1 MTENL
6 PPPSR
11 EHPLPEYA
19 RITESKFWGS
29 FHYAFSGIMYA
40 TRTQPNMRIHLLIA
54 AAVLIV
60 AMLLH
65 LERIYIVALIVM
77 IVIVLS
83 LELFNTAIEAV
94 VDLLTVAHH
103 PLAKTAKDAA
113 AGAVFI
119 ASVGAVLVGY
129 LVFYQ
134 GIQQGGQRVYTA
146 VTSVPAN
153 VVLIMFAVVLIGTI
167 LAKAFSG
174 RGTPFPGRSGLR
186 THRPRL
192 CGSDRAG
199 GLFPAPAGLVA
210 GVLRGL
216 LGGPEPRGSA
226 HPHRLRGHLGGRAG
240 QPAGAGRVSTG
251 ASGHCAIMAAHWL
264 P

>member
-11 EHPLPEYA
+11 EHPQPEYT

-40 TRTQPNMRIHLLIA
+40 TRTQANMRIHLLIA

-146 VTSVPAN
+146 VASVPAN
-153 VVLIMFAVVLIGTI
+153 VVLVMFGVVLIGTI

-174 RGTPFPGRSGLR
+174 RGTPFQGGAVSGHTALAFAAA
-186 THRPRL
+186 TGLAVYFPRPL
-192 CGSDRAG
+192 VWVLAY
-199 GLFPAPAGLVA
+199 FVAFLVA
-210 GVLRGL
+210 QSRVEARIHSVFEVTWGAVLGSL
-216 LGGPEPRGSA
+216 LALAVFLLARPGIV
-226 HPHRLRGHLGGRAG
+226 L
-240 QPAGAGRVSTG
+240 
-251 ASGHCAIMAAHWL
+251 
-264 P
+264 

>member
-11 EHPLPEYA
+11 EHPQPEYA

-40 TRTQPNMRIHLLIA
+40 TRTQPNMRIHLVIA

-65 LERIYIVALIVM
+65 LERIYIVALIVT

-119 ASVGAVLVGY
+119 ASVGAVLVG
-129 LVFYQ
+129 VMVIVWVDRWRKRS
-134 GIQQGGQRVYTA
+134 GIDA
-146 VTSVPAN
+146 NVPADE
-153 VVLIMFAVVLIGTI
+153 LGHY
-167 LAKAFSG
+167 
-174 RGTPFPGRSGLR
+174 RS
-186 THRPRL
+186 
-192 CGSDRAG
+192 
-199 GLFPAPAGLVA
+199 LFE
-210 GVLRGL
+210 RGL
-216 LGGPEPRGSA
+216 LTSEEYERIRRRLEFSRPRSEAASVPDAPAANSAPAVQNAPQSENQPGNQAGGP
-226 HPHRLRGHLGGRAG
+226 
-240 QPAGAGRVSTG
+240 
-251 ASGHCAIMAAHWL
+251 
-264 P
+264 